1 MVIMIKRHSKDTN
14 MTFNMIKIG
23 FVETIGLVETIEIE
37 IGLGLIETIKTIEIG
52 PIEMIE
58 MIKKHFK
65 DVIKMFN
72 VIKTE
77 LI

>member
-37 IGLGLIETIKTIEIG
+37 IGLGLIETIRTIEIG

-58 MIKKHFK
+58 TIKKHFK